1 MKGIKSK
8 YLLYTFPVVYIL
20 IDVLLRSTLLKL
32 YSIKQIGFYILSI
45 AVFFLFYLV
54 SCAILN
60 RIRKRKFLFHLLL
73 LGFCI
78 YLVGSIIG
86 SYIFYY
92 FNGFY
97 PNYYTIE
104 YFKNEPTSAFVL
116 LKDTIKMQDIVMFF
130 LGFIALFWWFKRLHQ
145 REIVWSKPK
154 LLAPILVLYFG
165 LVTFLI
171 VKVKKYDQC
180 YIVDT
185 NFSSVIVRHIV
196 NYESNRQFK
205 GKGLENRTPYLLPKF
220 KEEKDFNVLVI
231 VLESLRNQNLQVYGY
246 HRKTTP
252 NLAKLK
258 KEEKEGL
265 FIFKHPY
272 TVSSTT
278 MLAVP
283 SVLTG
288 IGPFQDKEIFYS
300 QPFLWDF
307 GNMLNYRTF
316 FVSSH
321 SLKWYRFDRFYSTA
335 RLNHIWYKERSGKP
349 FFNDLGIDDQYTIAH
364 LKKMINLSSKR
375 NFFGVVQ
382 LNSTHYP
389 YKIPQNKAKWS
400 GAFVDEYDNSILYQ
414 DYVLGQLFDDLK
426 RTGKLK
432 NTVIVI
438 ASDHGESLKDHNN
451 IGHVDSYYAETISV
465 PLMIYLPKSVRKKLN
480 LTQFKKNLTATT
492 STIDI
497 APTLMELMGLSEKKE
512 LAKIKANYTGF
523 SLFQAIPK
531 NRKIITMNNNETA
544 KFKVGI
550 SVIGDGLHYI
560 HRMNIVPN
568 RAELYNIKKDPK
580 ESKNILQ
587 NYPSKKLKSYL
598 SCMEQYEICKKYLP

>member
-1 MKGIKSK
+1 MTKRSSK
-8 YLLYTFPVVYIL
+8 VLLFIFPLLYTLV
-20 IDVLLRSTLLKL
+20 DVILRSSLLEL
-32 YSIKQIGFYILSI
+32 YSKKQVGFYLLSI
-45 AVFFLFYLV
+45 VVSWLFYLI
-54 SCAILN
+54 SMAILQ
-60 RIRKRKFLFHLLL
+60 RFRKRKVLFILLL
-73 LGFCI
+73 SGFCL
-78 YLVGSIIG
+78 YLVASIIG

-116 LKDTIKMQDIVMFF
+116 LKDTIKFQDIVFF
-130 LGFIALFWWFKRLHQ
+130 TIGFSALFWWFNRIL
-145 REIVWSKPK
+145 RNEISLSRPK
-154 LLAPILVLYFG
+154 FLLPVFLVYAG
-165 LVTFLI
+165 LFTLLV
-171 VKVKKYDQC
+171 VKIKKYDQC
-180 YIVDT
+180 YLVDT
-185 NFSSVIVRHIV
+185 NFSSDIVRHITT
-196 NYESNRQFK
+196 YESNRQFK
-205 GKGLENRTPYLLPKF
+205 GKGLGKRTPHVLPKYA
-220 KEEKDFNVLVI
+220 EKRDFNVLVI

-246 HRKTTP
+246 KRQTTP
-252 NLAKLK
+252 NLERFKT
-258 KEEKEGL
+258 EQQNNF

-283 SVLTG
+283 GVLTG
-288 IGPFQDKEIFYS
+288 TGPYQEKEVFYS

-316 FVSSH
+316 FLSSH
-321 SLKWYRFDRFYSTA
+321 SLKWYRFDRFYATA
-335 RLNHIWYKERSGKP
+335 KLDHLWYKERSGKP
-349 FFNDLGIDDQYTIAH
+349 FFNDLGIDDKFTIDH
-364 LKKMINLSSKR
+364 LREEINAPSNR

-382 LNSTHYP
+382 LNATHYP
-389 YKIPQNKAKWS
+389 YKIPSNHVKWS
-400 GAFVDEYDNSILYQ
+400 GAFIDEYDNSIRYQ
-414 DYVLGQLFDDLK
+414 DYVLGQLLDDLK

-432 NTVIVI
+432 NTVLVI

-451 IGHVDSYYAETISV
+451 IGHVDSYYREAISV
-465 PLMIYLPKSVRKKLN
+465 PLMIYLPESLRKKLN

-523 SLFQAIPK
+523 SLFQSIPK
-531 NRKIITMNNNETA
+531 DRKVITMNNNETA

-568 RAELYNIKKDPK
+568 RAELYAIRKDKK
-580 ESKNILQ
+580 EAKNILS
-587 NYPSKKLKSYL
+587 NYSKKKLNGFLKCLEPYG
-598 SCMEQYEICKKYLP
+598 ICKKYLP